1 MFNFSLTISSSKT
14 VKQISFPY
22 LHDCFFTATRN
33 HLTTNIVGN
42 RNCDINKNYLS
53 ICELKK
59 KELKLYLRTALGT
72 SLNFHCVYSFSP
84 QIQELQIQ
92 FYLAS
97 LLLKCVNIYTW
108 RKRAMLVQSE
118 FLFEILVSRSQGLC
132 LTFLFN
138 FLE

>member
-1 MFNFSLTISSSKT
+1 M
-14 VKQISFPY
+14 
-22 LHDCFFTATRN
+22 
-33 HLTTNIVGN
+33 GN

-97 LLLKCVNIYTW
+97 LLIEMCKYIYME
-108 RKRAMLVQSE
+108 KESY
-118 FLFEILVSRSQGLC
+118 VS
-132 LTFLFN
+132 T
-138 FLE
+138 E